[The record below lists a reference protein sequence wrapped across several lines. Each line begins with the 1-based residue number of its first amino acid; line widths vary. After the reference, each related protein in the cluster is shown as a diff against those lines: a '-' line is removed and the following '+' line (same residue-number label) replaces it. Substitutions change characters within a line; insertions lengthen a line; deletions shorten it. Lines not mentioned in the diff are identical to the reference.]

1 MRQAQKFSGEHGA
14 ASSPLALAGTLLSSR
29 KDDHIADLTSLTVRY
44 VGVRDDLLEYR
55 LNWVQSLGIR
65 SDEFDFSMNA
75 EIVLSNA
82 SSDYD
87 VLIIGIDDV
96 KRAIKYIR
104 QYSDLIR
111 NKILV
116 CLTRKSDPKR
126 RAQLILAGFDDVFD
140 VARTSP
146 VEAVARLLAFR
157 KRYDQAR
164 SVNSQQQAEELL
176 LDSIADIRAL
186 SPKQRMVLEALVFAP
201 GRSASYAHLCDV
213 ASDGPPITSAHLK
226 VIVCN
231 IRKFLKSPFR
241 IVSDRISKY
250 YLMS

>member
-96 KRAIKYIR
+96 KRAIKYLR

-146 VEAVARLLAFR
+146 LRPWR
-157 KRYDQAR
+157 G
-164 SVNSQQQAEELL
+164 S
-176 LDSIADIRAL
+176 
-186 SPKQRMVLEALVFAP
+186 
-201 GRSASYAHLCDV
+201 
-213 ASDGPPITSAHLK
+213 
-226 VIVCN
+226 
-231 IRKFLKSPFR
+231 
-241 IVSDRISKY
+241 
-250 YLMS
+250 